1 MTKEDLLNKKLHFT
15 MESLRRFV
23 RENEELSDDK

>member
-23 RENEELSDDK
+23 KENKDLRDDK